1 MIAVRFNNQ
10 DVVNIK
16 VDYNKEG
23 AFHTF
28 IIQDNGIG
36 IDPKYHDQ
44 VFSMFKRL
52 NNRVDFSGSGLGLSV
67 AQKLAKKMG
76 GEISILRSDV
86 NEGAD
91 FQVKFKDNNI
101 Y

>member
-1 MIAVRFNNQ
+1 
-10 DVVNIK
+10 
-16 VDYNKEG
+16 
-23 AFHTF
+23 
-28 IIQDNGIG
+28 
-36 IDPKYHDQ
+36 
-44 VFSMFKRL
+44 MFKRL